1 MVAGDGWPPSVSVR
15 TMLYLSTVHCA
26 AAVGASQQ
34 IITPVSVVVS
44 TLTLVGAPG
53 VVQEGGGGG
62 GGGGVG
68 STHSPLGSQ
77 VGNSAGQSRSERHSG
92 THWYDDV
99 SQNGL
104 SPPQDELSTHSTQV

>member
-62 GGGGVG
+62 VG